1 MNRTSIANSPTASL
15 LLEVDSPHCAHEQRC
30 TPSIGFDHSLVAPTF
45 WIGRLWTTLFQHHK
59 AGPVVPGFGASLS
72 CVWGVLRAGRGLSGT
87 LVLLVACAKEHRAAS
102 LSLGKTLSK
111 RGQGRRGMNYL
122 GPDCELSQSYLAVFS
137 FSPMI
142 KSWIEKVVWQLNN

>member
-15 LLEVDSPHCAHEQRC
+15 LLEVDSPHCAHEQHC
-30 TPSIGFDHSLVAPTF
+30 TPSIGFDHSLVALTF
-45 WIGRLWTTLFQHHK
+45 WTGRLWTPLFQHHK

-122 GPDCELSQSYLAVFS
+122 GPDCELSQSYLAVCS
-137 FSPMI
+137 HSHP
-142 KSWIEKVVWQLNN
+142 WLKVGLKRWYDS